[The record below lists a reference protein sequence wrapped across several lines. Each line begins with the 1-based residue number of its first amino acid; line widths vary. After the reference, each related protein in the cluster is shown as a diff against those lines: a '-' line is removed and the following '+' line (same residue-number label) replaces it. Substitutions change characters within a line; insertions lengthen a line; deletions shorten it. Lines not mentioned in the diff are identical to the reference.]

1 MCAAIG
7 ERSDMM
13 HECCENVAL
22 LFFAFLTER
31 MPCQVSV
38 TNPTPRATVSRVLI
52 VAAREVI
59 VVPLHCFLVHLAITA
74 FSVRKIRTARH
85 AAWSFRL
92 SRHLHYLPSY
102 RFHRMQK
109 EHRRSCAPCFFQF
122 ILYHRNNVK
131 IYENFPTT
139 AKLCSALPCSPST
152 FR

>member
-1 MCAAIG
+1 MCAAP
-7 ERSDMM
+7 RNWSNVM
-13 HECCENVAL
+13 HKRRKDISPP
-22 LFFAFLTER
+22 LFTHLTER
-31 MPCQVSV
+31 MPCQMSV
-38 TNPTPRATVSRVLI
+38 TNPAPRAAISRVLI
-52 VAAREVI
+52 VAACEVI

-74 FSVRKIRTARH
+74 FSVCKIRTARH
-85 AAWSFRL
+85 AAGTLRF

-102 RFHRMQK
+102 RFHRIQK

>member
-1 MCAAIG
+1 
-7 ERSDMM
+7 MM
-13 HECCENVAL
+13 HECCENIAL

-74 FSVRKIRTARH
+74 FSVRKIRTTRH

-92 SRHLHYLPSY
+92 SRHLHHLPSY
-102 RFHRMQK
+102 RFHRIQK

-139 AKLCSALPCSPST
+139 AKFCSALPCSPST